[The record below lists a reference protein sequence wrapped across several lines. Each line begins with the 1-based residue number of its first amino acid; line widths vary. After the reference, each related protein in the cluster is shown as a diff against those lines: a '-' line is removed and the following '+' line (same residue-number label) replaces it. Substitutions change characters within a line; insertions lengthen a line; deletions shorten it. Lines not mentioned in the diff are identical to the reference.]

1 MILKRI
7 LKRAI
12 FVQHSRVQQIIFK
25 ALTITVI
32 NKALSPV
39 LKKVWCEYE
48 YEYGLGVSMVW
59 GVVFPGP

>member
-1 MILKRI
+1 MQSCTVEKKEYSFYPNTTVLK
-7 LKRAI
+7 L
-12 FVQHSRVQQIIFK
+12 
-25 ALTITVI
+25 
-32 NKALSPV
+32 LSPV

>member
-1 MILKRI
+1 MKNIPKHILTPKTTPF
-7 LKRAI
+7 KDRA
-12 FVQHSRVQQIIFK
+12 Q
-25 ALTITVI
+25 
-32 NKALSPV
+32 SPV

>member
-1 MILKRI
+1 MIKTFNEIREFQTSLC
-7 LKRAI
+7 A
-12 FVQHSRVQQIIFK
+12 Q
-25 ALTITVI
+25 
-32 NKALSPV
+32 SPV

>member
-1 MILKRI
+1 MWKIAEIAL
-7 LKRAI
+7 
-12 FVQHSRVQQIIFK
+12 SDFK
-25 ALTITVI
+25 HPVTYYL
-32 NKALSPV
+32 LSPV